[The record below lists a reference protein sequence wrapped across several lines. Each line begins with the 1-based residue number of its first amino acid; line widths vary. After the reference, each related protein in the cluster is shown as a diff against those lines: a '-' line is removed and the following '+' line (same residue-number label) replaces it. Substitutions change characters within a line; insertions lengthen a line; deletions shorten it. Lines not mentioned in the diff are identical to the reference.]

1 MLESG
6 SADQNQ
12 EDLLNLLGVDAV
24 EFVFEI
30 LKHRDDLLH
39 GDDDH
44 AILHTMQMDEDHAAS
59 QRPLDDLGLDESYL
73 AELKKNGLNLPN
85 EPSGW
90 KKQYAGYLSGV
101 KLSHGL
107 TTDERIG
114 GKKTYH
120 DVSENGGCE
129 G

>member
-1 MLESG
+1 MTSK
-6 SADQNQ
+6 

-30 LKHRDDLLH
+30 MNHREALLH

-44 AILHTMQMDEDHAAS
+44 TVLQAMENEEERAVS
-59 QRPLDDLGLDESYL
+59 QRPLEDLGLGETYL
-73 AELKKNGLNLPN
+73 EELKKNGLNLPS
-85 EPSGW
+85 EPTGW
-90 KKQYAGYLSGV
+90 KKQYAGYMSGI
-101 KLSHGL
+101 KLNHDI

-120 DVSENGGCE
+120 DVEAGAGDYR
-129 G
+129 

>member
-30 LKHRDDLLH
+30 LNHREALLH

-44 AILHTMQMDEDHAAS
+44 AVLQAMENEEERAVS
-59 QRPLDDLGLDESYL
+59 QRPLDDLGLSEEYL
-73 AELKKNGLNLPN
+73 AELKKNGLNLPS
-85 EPSGW
+85 EPTGW
-90 KKQYAGYLSGV
+90 KKQYAGYMSGV
-101 KLSHGL
+101 KLNHNI

-114 GKKTYH
+114 GRKTYH
-120 DVSENGGCE
+120 DVAVSVGRYG
-129 G
+129 

>member
-1 MLESG
+1 MRSISICDDYLTSHPASRDLFTPLSLSDCIISMLESG

-30 LKHRDDLLH
+30 LSHRDALLH

-44 AILHTMQMDEDHAAS
+44 AILHAMEADEEHVVS
-59 QRPLDDLGLDESYL
+59 QRPLDDLGLDASYL
-73 AELKKNGLNLPN
+73 EELTKNGLTLPN

-90 KKQYAGYLSGV
+90 K
-101 KLSHGL
+101 
-107 TTDERIG
+107 
-114 GKKTYH
+114 
-120 DVSENGGCE
+120 
-129 G
+129 